1 MSGSDPWLFALEGR
15 RHSAGRVRRGLD
27 ADIRAA
33 LEADAAIPAA
43 GIALLRSLAD
53 QIDQLERFLRSPEAK
68 PYDRIPLS
76 GLARQ
81 FDDTYDRTFAAV
93 QRATDPLTAAL
104 AEFMAGDG
112 GAGAPVGDSSRP
124 PPE

>member
-1 MSGSDPWLFALEGR
+1 MDRDPRLFDLEGR
-15 RHSAGRVRRGLD
+15 RHPAGRVRRGLD
-27 ADIRAA
+27 ADVKAA
-33 LEADAAIPAA
+33 AAADASLPAA
-43 GIALLRSLAD
+43 GVALLRSLAD

-104 AEFMAGDG
+104 AEFMAADG
-112 GAGAPVGDSSRP
+112 GPGAPAGDAQGP
-124 PPE
+124 PPL

>member
-1 MSGSDPWLFALEGR
+1 MDRDPRLFDLDGR
-15 RHSAGRVRRGLD
+15 RHPAGRVRRGLD
-27 ADIRAA
+27 ADVKAA
-33 LEADAAIPAA
+33 HEADAPLPAA
-43 GIALLRSLAD
+43 GVALLRSLAD

-104 AEFMAGDG
+104 AEFMAADV
-112 GAGAPVGDSSRP
+112 GAGPKTGDAPGALP
-124 PPE
+124 Q